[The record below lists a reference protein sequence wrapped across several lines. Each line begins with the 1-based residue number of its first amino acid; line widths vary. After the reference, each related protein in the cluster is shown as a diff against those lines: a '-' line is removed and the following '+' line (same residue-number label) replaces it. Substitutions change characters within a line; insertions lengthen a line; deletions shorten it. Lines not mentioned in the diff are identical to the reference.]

1 MFVCVFIVMWMLIFC
16 VCLVID
22 ISIIFIILILFIISE
37 IIVISVRNSC
47 KVCVVFLIVFKMLF
61 MF

>member
-1 MFVCVFIVMWMLIFC
+1 MRMLIFR
-16 VCLVID
+16 VRSVID
-22 ISIIFIILILFIISE
+22 ISIIFIILISFIISE

-47 KVCVVFLIVFKMLF
+47 KVRVVFLIVFKTSF